1 MLVAEVS
8 GMSQSRLIGVIG
20 LVTWLLVAIP
30 ALLYHVPA
38 LLRHEPFIDW
48 RWIAAFLGF
57 GALFALDLRRPHLL
71 LLALASAT
79 ALALVLLRCNGY
91 EGALLALVAMQL
103 GTRVS
108 RTAGISWILGQS
120 LLLGIADAM
129 TFNVRSAS
137 LLLPP
142 YLALQ
147 LVAFFVFNA
156 MAREVAARAA
166 LAASNTELR
175 GVAQILADSSR
186 MGERLRITRE
196 LHDALGHH
204 LTALSLNLE
213 AALQLSQGAAHA
225 SVATARA
232 LAGRLLSDVREIV
245 AESRSRDGVSLV
257 EALQTLVGTVPR
269 PRIHLDIPQEL
280 RTPDPERAHTLL
292 RCAQEMVTNAARH
305 SDAENLWIRVRCEA
319 GTLRIEARDDGRGSH
334 GADGGFG
341 IRGMRERVA
350 QAGGELRVVTQ
361 PGQGFEV
368 TALLPLRG
376 GAA

>member
-1 MLVAEVS
+1 
-8 GMSQSRLIGVIG
+8 MSQSRLIGVVG
-20 LVTWLLVAIP
+20 LVAWLLVALP

-38 LLRHEPFIDW
+38 SLLRHEPFIDW
-48 RWIAAFLGF
+48 RWIAAFLSF

-71 LLALASAT
+71 LLALASAS

-103 GTRVS
+103 GTRVG
-108 RTAGISWILGQS
+108 RTAGISWVLGQS

-129 TFNVRSAS
+129 TFSVRSAW

-156 MAREVAARAA
+156 MAREVAAREA
-166 LAASNTELR
+166 LAASNAELR
-175 GVAQILADSSR
+175 GVGQILADSSR
-186 MGERLRITRE
+186 MAERLRITRE

-213 AALQLSQGAAHA
+213 AALQLTQGAAHA
-225 SVATARA
+225 SVTTARS
-232 LAGRLLSDVREIV
+232 LAGRLLADVREIV
-245 AESRSRDGVSLV
+245 AESRSRDGVNLA

-305 SDAENLWIRVRCEA
+305 SDAENLWIRVRCE
-319 GTLRIEARDDGRGSH
+319 GETLRIEARDDGRGSQ

-368 TALLPLRG
+368 TALLPVRG

>member
-1 MLVAEVS
+1 MLVPEAS

-20 LVTWLLVAIP
+20 LVTWLLVALP

-38 LLRHEPFIDW
+38 LFRHEPFIDW
-48 RWIAAFLGF
+48 RWIVVFLSF
-57 GALFALDLRRPHLL
+57 GALFVLDLRRPHLL
-71 LLALASAT
+71 LLALASAM

-108 RTAGISWILGQS
+108 RPAGISWILGQS

-129 TFNVRSAS
+129 TFNVRSAW

-156 MAREVAARAA
+156 MAREVAAREA
-166 LAASNTELR
+166 LATSNAELR

-204 LTALSLNLE
+204 LTAPSLNL
-213 AALQLSQGAAHA
+213 
-225 SVATARA
+225 
-232 LAGRLLSDVREIV
+232 VREIV
-245 AESRSRDGVSLV
+245 AESRSRDGVSLA

-269 PRIHLDIPQEL
+269 PRIHLDIPQDL

-305 SDAENLWIRVRCEA
+305 SAAENLWLRVRCEA
-319 GTLRIEARDDGRGSH
+319 ETLRIEARDDGR
-334 GADGGFG
+334 
-341 IRGMRERVA
+341 
-350 QAGGELRVVTQ
+350 
-361 PGQGFEV
+361 
-368 TALLPLRG
+368 
-376 GAA
+376 